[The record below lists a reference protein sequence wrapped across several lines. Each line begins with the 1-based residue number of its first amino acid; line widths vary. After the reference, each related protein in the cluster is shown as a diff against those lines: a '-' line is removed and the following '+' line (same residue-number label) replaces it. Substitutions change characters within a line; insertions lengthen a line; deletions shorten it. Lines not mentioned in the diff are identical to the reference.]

1 MKLKIIYKKVITKI
15 KHFFKK
21 AMLDMTMTEWD
32 PELPE
37 NHKK

>member
-1 MKLKIIYKKVITKI
+1 MKLKTIYKKVITKI

-21 AMLDMTMTEWD
+21 VMLDMTMTEWD

-37 NHKK
+37 DHKK